1 MPVVTNAKC
10 TQVTSTDS
18 TVNVTFN
25 KSLGVFDSSLDLGTI
40 TTSDCG
46 NIVDHYRSL
55 EGGEDTGLLSLCML
69 PGGLLGPQAV
79 PRPPLH
85 SSPAKGLSSAKRY

>member
-1 MPVVTNAKC
+1 M
-10 TQVTSTDS
+10 SL
-18 TVNVTFN
+18 TFN

-55 EGGEDTGLLSLCML
+55 EGGEDTPESLYVAGRVVGATGCAEATASFLS
-69 PGGLLGPQAV
+69 
-79 PRPPLH
+79 
-85 SSPAKGLSSAKRY
+85 SKGLEFS